1 MQITLYN
8 FSKRANSTKVPSG
21 GTSYNVNL
29 KGGCSKESP
38 SFLIADNVGNLLN
51 FNYAHAFGHYYFIT
65 DCIIINDSMCEIRCN
80 EDVLATYRSE
90 IGNATAMI
98 LRSSHSNDPYLH
110 DSQVLANNKYKF
122 VGEYVNSFVS
132 QHIFSNRG
140 FYLLR
145 CIGKSSSTVTGVNT
159 YALTESNVSELL
171 DFAFTESNF
180 GDILSDEV
188 VKTIFNPFQYIVSID
203 WVPFNSD
210 FLTYKTTEK
219 IWLGWFETS
228 VYGVIYD
235 PTAKIAFGVA
245 VPNGWKQYNDFRDIE
260 SGWSEFTMY
269 LPGVGNVVLD
279 GNAFLADSI
288 EIEYTIDLIG
298 ETSQCFVYLRRAS
311 GDSIKNLYRVLNC
324 DFKVPIQIGQ
334 MQPMVS
340 TAISSVGSV
349 IGSLFGK
356 SSDPV
361 PDIASAT
368 SFARPDTDSTGI
380 PGSRALFEYHSDPIL
395 YYRVRE
401 SKDIDNAHKGRPLC
415 KVGKISDYPG
425 YLECSN
431 VSISIDGYDGEREAI
446 NNYMN
451 GGFYYE

>member
-21 GTSYNVNL
+21 GTSYNVNI

-65 DCIIINDSMCEIRCN
+65 DCIIINDSMCEIHCN

-98 LRSSHSNDPYLH
+98 RRSSHNYDPYLH
-110 DSQVLANNKYKF
+110 DSQIVANNKYKF
-122 VGEYVNSFVS
+122 VAKYEDDFVANHMF
-132 QHIFSNRG
+132 QNNG
-140 FYLLR
+140 FYLVR
-145 CIGKSSSTVTGVNT
+145 CIGKSSSSVTGVNT
-159 YALTESNVSELL
+159 YGLYESELSALL

-188 VKTIFNPFQYIVSID
+188 VKTIFNPFQYIVSVD
-203 WVPFNSD
+203 WVPFKED
-210 FLTYKTTEK
+210 FFPQLGVEK
-219 IWLGWFETS
+219 IWLGWFETN
-228 VYGVIYD
+228 VFGFVYD
-235 PTAKIAFGVA
+235 PVASSAFQFDFPA
-245 VPNGWKQYNDFRDIE
+245 EWKQYSDFRDFE
-260 SGWSEFTMY
+260 SGWADLTLY
-269 LPGVGNVVLD
+269 LPGVGNVALD
-279 GNAFLADSI
+279 GSAFIADHI
-288 EIEYTIDLIG
+288 RVQYTVDLIG
-298 ETSQCFVYLRRAS
+298 ETSQCFIYLERNS
-311 GDSIKNLYRVLNC
+311 SWNLYRVYNA
-324 DFKVPIQIGQ
+324 DFKVPVQIGQ
-334 MQPMVS
+334 MKPMIA
-340 TAISSVGSV
+340 TATKSIGSV

-356 SSDPV
+356 GDDSL

-368 SFARPDTDSTGI
+368 SFARPETDSVGI
-380 PGSRALFEYHSDPIL
+380 PGSRALFTYHKTPIF

-415 KVGKISDYPG
+415 KVGKISEYPG